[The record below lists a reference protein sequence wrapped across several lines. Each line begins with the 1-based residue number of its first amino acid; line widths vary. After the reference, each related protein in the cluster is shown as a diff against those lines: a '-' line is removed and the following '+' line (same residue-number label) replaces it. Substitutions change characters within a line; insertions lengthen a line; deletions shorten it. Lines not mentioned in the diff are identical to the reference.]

1 MGNYFSFNRII
12 SMDKMACKWY
22 VQKNVA
28 RGVDEKI
35 HVVCSDLGIQSDSFN
50 IIPFLD
56 RMPRLGAV
64 DPFVLIGSTTL
75 NRIAWKS
82 RKYRRGIF
90 FDPSAFRPDQYLYHY
105 KDRYFNADMRVV
117 KIDDIQDTDYSL
129 GEELFIRVND
139 DSKQI
144 SGGTLFFSDLLD
156 IKEGSGDNYV
166 GGDIFNH
173 NCEVCLA
180 SVKPIEGEWR
190 LVVVQGEIVAASGY
204 RPVVDENVPAAVL
217 DFGREMASIWT
228 PHEVCVMDVC
238 ASNGQLYVL
247 ECNCFNASGFYAAD
261 LHDIVTA
268 VSAYQTNR
276 FAG

>member
-90 FDPSAFRPDQYLYHY
+90 L
-105 KDRYFNADMRVV
+105 DRKSVV
-117 KIDDIQDTDYSL
+117 
-129 GEELFIRVND
+129 
-139 DSKQI
+139 
-144 SGGTLFFSDLLD
+144 
-156 IKEGSGDNYV
+156 
-166 GGDIFNH
+166 
-173 NCEVCLA
+173 
-180 SVKPIEGEWR
+180 
-190 LVVVQGEIVAASGY
+190 
-204 RPVVDENVPAAVL
+204 
-217 DFGREMASIWT
+217 
-228 PHEVCVMDVC
+228 
-238 ASNGQLYVL
+238 
-247 ECNCFNASGFYAAD
+247 
-261 LHDIVTA
+261 
-268 VSAYQTNR
+268 
-276 FAG
+276 